1 MMVLSKDEVI
11 GTVAFFL
18 QAFTSRLTRKYLLIF
33 SLILIIPT
41 IIIYRLIVSYA
52 QNVME
57 EHIARDNLIGADA
70 IVKRLN
76 AEITDVV
83 LQLQLIAGQNLAYR
97 TDVKTMYENAKQTIA
112 KSSMLHA
119 IYYVDNESQLLFEA
133 PFSPEMQA
141 VSYAY
146 PGLEHVRWSY
156 TYMVSG
162 LLENYHKETAV
173 TIAVPVYYKDRTFHG
188 ALVAELSRDYLSEM
202 LRTMSASREG
212 FSYLL
217 DVNGRVIASSDE
229 AILGK
234 NLGNDPIGQRLMV
247 GDSGL
252 ITSLYQGRDSIVAYQ
267 QIRDNWGL
275 ALGIPQD
282 IAFQPVLLLGRA
294 LTISFLTIFVL
305 SLFLILFG
313 MRGLLYPIIHLT
325 RFAKKYRQE
334 HTLETLQPGRMDAK
348 DELSE
353 LTGTMKALTHELDF
367 KERFLRDV
375 IEGIP
380 YALVTINHE
389 GLITHANE
397 KFYHLFQIHRADPA
411 NRHISVIPE
420 LADISL
426 FQGERELTVLGD
438 KGERNIV
445 RTVTAPFQ
453 NGVLAVLQ
461 DVTQIRLLEEQVSQ
475 SEKLAQMGQITA
487 GVAHEL
493 KNPLAVLAS
502 SSELLR
508 DEMLEQHQDFQLIR
522 TLVDDIDE
530 EIARMSGIVNQF
542 LSFAKTKSEHENLI
556 EIDELIERVLHL
568 LRIKFNE
575 SQVTVNKQYD
585 TLLPLILGRTNKL
598 IQLFLN
604 LFLNSIDAMPGGG
617 LLTLSIKRNE
627 LFLEVR
633 IEDSGEGISQNDMQW
648 LFNPFFSTK
657 EQGTGIGL
665 TIAGEIIRE
674 HGGEI
679 QIESMLQQGTTVI
692 CKFPIQRKEIIL

>member
-1 MMVLSKDEVI
+1 MMILSIEEVI
-11 GTVAFFL
+11 GTMAFFL

-70 IVKRLN
+70 IVNRLN
-76 AEITDVV
+76 AEITNVV
-83 LQLQLIAGQNLAYR
+83 LQLQLIAGQNLAYQ
-97 TDVKTMYENAKQTIA
+97 TDEKTMYENAKQTIA

-119 IYYVDNESQLLFEA
+119 IYYVDNESRMRFEA

-162 LLENYHKETAV
+162 LLYNYRKETAV

-217 DVNGRVIASSDE
+217 DLNGRVIASSEED
-229 AILGK
+229 ILGK
-234 NLGNDPIGQRLMV
+234 DLGSDSIGQRLMV

-252 ITSLYQGRDSIVAYQ
+252 ITSLYQGRESIVAYQ
-267 QIRDNWGL
+267 QMRDNWGL
-275 ALGIPQD
+275 ALGIPKD
-282 IAFQPVLLLGRA
+282 IAFQPVQLLGRA
-294 LTISFLTIFVL
+294 LTISFLSIFVL
-305 SLFLILFG
+305 SLLLILFG

-325 RFAKKYRQE
+325 RFANKYRQE
-334 HTLETLQPGRMDAK
+334 HTLEALQADRMDAK
-348 DELSE
+348 DELSV

-389 GLITHANE
+389 GLVTHAND
-397 KFYHLFQIHRADPA
+397 KFYHLFQIHWTDPTKP
-411 NRHISVIPE
+411 HISVIPE
-420 LADISL
+420 LSNMSSL
-426 FQGERELTVLGD
+426 QGESELTILGD
-438 KGERNIV
+438 RGERNIV
-445 RTVTAPFQ
+445 RIVTAPFH

-461 DVTQIRLLEEQVSQ
+461 DVTQIKLLEEHVSQ

-502 SSELLR
+502 SSELMK
-508 DEMLEQHQDFQLIR
+508 DEMMETHQDFELIR
-522 TLVDDIDE
+522 TLIYDIDE

-542 LSFAKTKSEHENLI
+542 LSFAKTKSEDEGLI
-556 EIDELIERVLHL
+556 EVDQLIERVLHL

-575 SQVTVNKQYD
+575 SKVIVNKHFEAP
-585 TLLPLILGRTNKL
+585 LPLILGRYNKL

-604 LFLNSIDAMPGGG
+604 LFLNSIDAMPSGG
-617 LLTLSIKRNE
+617 LLTLSIMRKE
-627 LFLEVR
+627 QELEVR

-665 TIAGEIIRE
+665 TIASEIIRE

-679 QIESMLQQGTTVI
+679 QIESILQQGTTVI
-692 CKFPIQRKEIIL
+692 CKFPIQRKEITV